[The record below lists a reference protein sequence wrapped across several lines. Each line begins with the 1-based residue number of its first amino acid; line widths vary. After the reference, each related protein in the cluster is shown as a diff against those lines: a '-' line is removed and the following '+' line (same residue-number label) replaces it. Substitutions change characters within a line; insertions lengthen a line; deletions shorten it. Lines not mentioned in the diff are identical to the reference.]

1 MKKVLFTVVAAL
13 VTLTLSAQTQVIAHR
28 GFHAT
33 EGSDKNT
40 ISSLLNAQKLG
51 VYGSECDISLSADD
65 SLMVVH
71 GSMHPDRRIPSAH
84 RAHVTK
90 DVYKDIRAISCFG
103 GNIVP
108 TLREYLE
115 QLKKYSGTKLVIEI
129 KNHKGDS
136 PERQKHLTK
145 KIVDLVK
152 EMGVEK
158 MVDYIAFS
166 QIICDELVK
175 LAPNNEIA
183 YLNGELT
190 PAECKQRGYTGID
203 YSKKVLS
210 EHPEWVKQAQDLG
223 MKVNV
228 WTVNKT
234 EEIQYFIDLGVDF
247 ITTDNP
253 LETIELIEKSQKKSK
268 KAKKAKK
275 ATK

>member
-1 MKKVLFTVVAAL
+1 MKKMLFTVVAAL
-13 VTLTLSAQTQVIAHR
+13 ATLTLSAQTQVIAHR

-234 EEIQYFIDLGVDF
+234 EDIQYFIDLGVDF

-253 LETIELIEKSQKKSK
+253 LETIDLLAKSQKKSK

-275 ATK
+275 

>member
-1 MKKVLFTVVAAL
+1 MKRLILTAVAAL
-13 VTLTLSAQTQVIAHR
+13 STLALSAQTQVIAHR
-28 GFHAT
+28 GFHAQ

-40 ISSLLNAQKLG
+40 VSSLLNAQKLG

-90 DVYKDIRAISCFG
+90 DVYKDIRAIPCFG

-108 TLREYLE
+108 TLREYIE
-115 QLKKYSGTKLVIEI
+115 QLKKYSCTKLVIEI

-136 PERQKHLTK
+136 PERQKRMTK
-145 KIVDLVK
+145 MIVDLVK
-152 EMGVEK
+152 EMGVEN

-166 QIICDELVK
+166 DIICDELVK

-183 YLNGELT
+183 FLNGNLT

-203 YSKKVLS
+203 YAMKVFR

-234 EEIQYFIDLGVDF
+234 EDIQYFIDLGVDF

-253 LETIELIEKSQKKSK
+253 LETIDLLAKSQKKGK

>member
-1 MKKVLFTVVAAL
+1 MKRIFLTAVAAL
-13 VTLTLSAQTQVIAHR
+13 STLALSAQTQVIAHR

-51 VYGSECDISLSADD
+51 VYGSECDISISADD

-71 GSMHPDRRIPSAH
+71 GSMHPDRRIPSEH
-84 RAHVTK
+84 RVHVTK
-90 DVYKDIRAISCFG
+90 DVYKDIRAISCKG

-108 TLREYLE
+108 TLHEYLV
-115 QLKKYSGTKLVIEI
+115 QLKKYPGTKLVIEI
-129 KNHKGDS
+129 KNHTTDDAD
-136 PERQKHLTK
+136 RQKFLTQQ
-145 KIVDLVK
+145 VVAQVK
-152 EMGVEK
+152 AMGVENQ
-158 MVDYIAFS
+158 VDYIAFS
-166 QIICDELVK
+166 KIVCDELVK

-190 PAECKQRGYTGID
+190 PAECKQLGYTGID
-203 YSKKVLS
+203 YAMKVLRA
-210 EHPEWVKQAQDLG
+210 HPEWVKQAQDLG

-234 EEIQYFIDLGVDF
+234 EDIQYFIDLGVDF

-253 LETIELIEKSQKKSK
+253 LETIELLAKSQKKAKKVK
-268 KAKKAKK
+268 KAKKSKK
-275 ATK
+275 

>member
-1 MKKVLFTVVAAL
+1 MKKMLFTAVAVLA
-13 VTLTLSAQTQVIAHR
+13 TLSLSAQTQVIAHR
-28 GFHAT
+28 GFHAK

-103 GNIVP
+103 GNVVP
-108 TLREYLE
+108 TLREYIE
-115 QLKKYSGTKLVIEI
+115 QLKKYSCTKLVIEI

-136 PERQKHLTK
+136 PERQKRMTK
-145 KIVDLVK
+145 MIVDLVK

-166 QIICDELVK
+166 DIICDELVK

-203 YSKKVLS
+203 YAMKVFRA
-210 EHPEWVKQAQDLG
+210 HPEWVKQAQDLG
-223 MKVNV
+223 LKVNV

-234 EEIQYFIDLGVDF
+234 EDIQYFIDLGVDF

-253 LETIELIEKSQKKSK
+253 LETIDLLAKSQKKSK

-275 ATK
+275 

>member
-1 MKKVLFTVVAAL
+1 MKKMLFTVVAAL
-13 VTLTLSAQTQVIAHR
+13 ATLTLSAQTQVIAHR

-115 QLKKYSGTKLVIEI
+115 QLKKYSCTKLVIEI

-268 KAKKAKK
+268 KAKKA
-275 ATK
+275 TK